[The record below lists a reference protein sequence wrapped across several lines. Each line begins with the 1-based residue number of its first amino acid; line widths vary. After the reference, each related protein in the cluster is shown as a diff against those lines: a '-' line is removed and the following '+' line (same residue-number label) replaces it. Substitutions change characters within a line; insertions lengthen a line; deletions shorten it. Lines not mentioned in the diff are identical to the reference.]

1 MPAIHIKPPPPSLHT
16 LPQKNIKTETHRKGS
31 PLWLSTCS
39 GVIGSDF
46 GPLLH
51 CRGKELYNSA
61 SFMLAAVETLMEQP
75 IIIITVLISTQKANL
90 QSSYFVSIIL
100 CGQVRR
106 LRLSITGCDHG

>member
-1 MPAIHIKPPPPSLHT
+1 
-16 LPQKNIKTETHRKGS
+16 
-31 PLWLSTCS
+31 
-39 GVIGSDF
+39 
-46 GPLLH
+46 
-51 CRGKELYNSA
+51 
-61 SFMLAAVETLMEQP
+61 MLAAVETLMEQP